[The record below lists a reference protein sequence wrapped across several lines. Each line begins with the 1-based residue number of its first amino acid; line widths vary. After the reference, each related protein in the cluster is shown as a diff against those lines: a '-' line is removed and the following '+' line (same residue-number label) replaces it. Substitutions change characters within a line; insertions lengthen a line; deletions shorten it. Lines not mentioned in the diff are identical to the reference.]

1 MSDQSR
7 HPENLSQREKWRSLT
22 TPGQRIRYIWDY
34 YKLPIVIACI
44 AIYIPGYAAFR
55 HLTHKDTIL
64 YTALINVAAGEEL
77 TEELSGGFPAS
88 LAGKDNAAGAGD
100 PAGGGRGAGK
110 AGAADGQV
118 RLYTG
123 WYLTDDPSAEQYEY
137 SYATRMKVLASIDG
151 EQLDVVLMDKEAFDA
166 FAQNGYLV
174 NLETLLA
181 EEAPELL
188 TAFQPYLVENFEI
201 LEDNAQDVA
210 LDPSVE
216 YHSVTDSYPMAIA
229 LDDAPLIA
237 GAGFSGTVYFGILG
251 NTPRKETAVAYL
263 EYLFADNNSDKK

>member
-44 AIYIPGYAAFR
+44 VIYIPGYAAFR

-88 LAGKDNAAGAGD
+88 LAGKDNAAD
-100 PAGGGRGAGK
+100 AGG
-110 AGAADGQV
+110 
-118 RLYTG
+118 
-123 WYLTDDPSAEQYEY
+123 
-137 SYATRMKVLASIDG
+137 ATRMKVLASIDG

-166 FAQNGYLV
+166 FAQNGYLA